1 MRKLKVLIAD
11 ATDSI
16 RQFVKLTLMDHFP
29 DIEISVASSGKNIK
43 QKIEI
48 SSYDLIICER
58 ELPML
63 GGDELLEWLRTH
75 ESLKHTPVII
85 ISLDR
90 YENSIKKA
98 ISLGANGYL
107 IKPLLAE
114 PLVNKVKEITGR

>member
-29 DIEISVASSGKNIK
+29 HIETSVASSGKNIK
-43 QKIEI
+43 LKIE
-48 SSYDLIICER
+48 SNGYDLIICER

-63 GGDELLEWLRTH
+63 SGDELLEWLRKH

-98 ISLGANGYL
+98 ISLGVNGYL
-107 IKPLLAE
+107 IKPLMAE
-114 PLVNKVKEITGR
+114 PLVNKVKEIVGH